1 MGLIQQRLRLT
12 SRADY
17 TEAKDVQAFIQALV
31 NRESEIEWA
40 RREDTQ
46 KVPSRFYEKDKKLSF
61 FRRYISQF
69 EIQDRIKNEV
79 AITRES
85 QNAGGN
91 WTDDYKEGF
100 IDGLQRS
107 LELFSY

>member
-46 KVPSRFYEKDKKLSF
+46 KVTGVIPPSRFYEKDKKLSF

-69 EIQDRIKNEV
+69 IV
-79 AITRES
+79 
-85 QNAGGN
+85 
-91 WTDDYKEGF
+91 
-100 IDGLQRS
+100 
-107 LELFSY
+107 